1 MLFFVFI
8 TFILFTVLLHKI
20 PKLVQYGLL
29 FIILGLSVM
38 SLVGGYRSID
48 QEDEENYPIRTV
60 TLPTLLSTI
69 SSGETSLAT
78 AKG

>member
-1 MLFFVFI
+1 
-8 TFILFTVLLHKI
+8 
-20 PKLVQYGLL
+20 
-29 FIILGLSVM
+29 M